1 MYNHFMNNLIS
12 ISEARTNLPELVNK
26 VSNNLSRI
34 VITVSGQPKATLI
47 SAEELE
53 SLEETTEILSI
64 PGAEKSIIEGR
75 RQAGQGKGVSLSEL
89 R

>member
-1 MYNHFMNNLIS
+1 MYNHFMSNLIS

-26 VSNNLSRI
+26 VNSNLSRI

-53 SLEETTEILSI
+53 SLEETTEVLSI
-64 PGAEKSIIEGR
+64 PGIEKSIIEGL
-75 RQAGQGKGVSLSEL
+75 RQAGQGKGIPLSKLE
-89 R
+89 

>member
-1 MYNHFMNNLIS
+1 MYNHFMSNLIS
-12 ISEARTNLPELVNK
+12 ISEARTNLPKLVNK

-34 VITVSGQPKATLI
+34 IITVSGQPKATLI

-64 PGAEKSIIEGR
+64 PGIKRSLLEGL
-75 RQAGQGKGVSLSEL
+75 RQAGQGKGIPLSEL
-89 R
+89 K